1 MPKPVT
7 FTPDSLFKFVTA
19 HPEFRRIWIA
29 FSGGMDS
36 HVLLRAFADLK
47 DRLNDVELQAVHI
60 DHGLNE
66 KSEGWSQQCQ
76 QVCKSYDIPVKI
88 IRVDARHNK
97 GESPEAAAR
106 HARYDAFKE
115 LLKEGDCV
123 VTAHHQDDQ
132 AETLLLQLAR
142 GCGPAGLASMPM
154 LGRFHSA
161 WLARPLLNFTREQ
174 LSVYAQDVN
183 LQWIEDPSNFDIDF
197 DRNFVRHT
205 VMPAF
210 KQRWPQIVKTISRSA
225 LHNAEVSQLLEQLA
239 EIDLQQLQG
248 EHPDT
253 LSVSALKA
261 LGEARRN
268 NAIRIWIKKLGLP
281 LPQAVHLKHINHDI
295 LLARKDAQPA
305 VNWAGCVLSRYRD
318 QLYAMRPLPS
328 HDNNQLYQWDMQ
340 RSLTIPNIGTLSTKS
355 VTGSGLRY
363 TKPVDNDA
371 SNSISIRFRQGGEQ
385 CQPSGR
391 AHTHDLKKLFQE
403 FDVPFWARD
412 RIPLVYVNNT
422 LAGIVGYCYCQD
434 FVAGA
439 NETGYEI
446 RFQACNE

>member
-7 FTPDSLFKFVTA
+7 FTPDSLFEFVTA
-19 HPEFRRIWIA
+19 HPEFKRIWIA

-36 HVLLRAFADLK
+36 HVLLHAFADLK
-47 DRLNDVELQAVHI
+47 VRLNDVELQAVHI

-66 KSEGWSQQCQ
+66 KSESWSQQCQ
-76 QVCKSYDIPVKI
+76 QVCESYDIPVKI
-88 IRVDARHNK
+88 VRVDARHDK

-142 GCGPAGLASMPM
+142 GGGPAGLASMPV

-174 LSVYAQDVN
+174 LSDYAQGEN
-183 LQWIEDPSNFDIDF
+183 LQWIDDPSNFDINF

-205 VMPAF
+205 VMPAL

-239 EIDLQQLQG
+239 DMDLQQLQG
-248 EHPDT
+248 EYPNT
-253 LSVSALKA
+253 LVVSALMA
-261 LGEARRN
+261 LDEKRRN
-268 NAIRIWIKKLGLP
+268 NAIRTWIKKLGLP
-281 LPQAVHLKHINHDI
+281 LPQAVHLEHINRDI

-318 QLYAMRPLPS
+318 QLYAMRPLPA
-328 HDNNQLYQWDMQ
+328 HDNSRLYQWDLQ
-340 RSLTIPNIGTLSTKS
+340 NTLPIPGIGTLSARS
-355 VTGSGLRY
+355 VTGSGLAY
-363 TKPVDNDA
+363 SEMLDNNVD
-371 SNSISIRFRQGGEQ
+371 NSISIRFRQGGEQ
-385 CQPSGR
+385 CRPSGR

-403 FDVPFWARD
+403 FNVPFWARD

-422 LAGIVGYCYCQD
+422 LAGIVGYCYCQE
-434 FVAGA
+434 FAAGT

-446 RFQACNE
+446 TLQAFHD